1 MSNFVV
7 SLTSVRSAE
16 RNGGGRAYLAR
27 LEPGPRG
34 SVNRLFVR
42 VRKDGKNRKILSST
56 AAPGDV
62 FEARRWHW
70 NGQRQQYEGGTVWFG
85 IQADGSVC
93 MLTREEAFRAVGA
106 TAIATSH
113 RPVVPDHRRP
123 TRMVPD
129 DIVCYSID
137 ADGDSDYPLID
148 GSAPCLLR

>member
-27 LEPGPRG
+27 LVPGPRG

-42 VRKDGKNRKILSST
+42 YRKDGDNRKILSST
-56 AAPGDV
+56 ATPGDV

-70 NGQRQQYEGGTVWFG
+70 NGLRQQYEGGTVWFG
-85 IQADGSVC
+85 IQADGSIC

-106 TAIATSH
+106 VPVTTSH

-129 DIVCYSID
+129 DIWCGAID
-137 ADGDSDYPLID
+137 NE
-148 GSAPCLLR
+148 SAPPCPAISGPSE